1 MKRRH
6 KNSSRDKNKIK
17 RKRSNNSR
25 IKVYNPN
32 LSKEALRRKKKRALA
47 NKKKYRRRRIGIL
60 VVFILIV
67 IFSVKLISRALG
79 GDHNYTYPPFR
90 EEVRNDINNNVMVSL
105 TEGRSLTS
113 SEKLDDFEYLTDT
126 IKKTFP
132 ADQKNI
138 ENFKNFEE
146 GYKEFKDKISKS
158 KTDEEFY
165 KLIEEYVALL
175 NDSDYSLMH
184 KAEYNSI
191 LNYFKN
197 QKDDKNPWKESI
209 ENPTVLD
216 RYNRIVEDQDHLDSN
231 LSLDLSEDKKT
242 LTIKLNDFVLE
253 DIQRDSENLKETID
267 SNTEIKNVFLDL
279 TSINS
284 TDNEYWIEVF
294 IPNLL
299 KNDINE
305 QNRIL
310 YRSDFNNRYF
320 DYINEN
326 TDYANFSKEMPA
338 NNLKK
343 IDGVNLIDYMYYRDL
358 TFTFKNNK
366 RNFNVFIILDSKTK
380 SAPETFAALM
390 QKSSNAYI
398 IGQSPY
404 GSALS
409 ITNPYLN
416 LKHSG
421 LIVKINTTNAIN
433 YFGKIDSIESLHTDL
448 IINSED
454 ILEEA
459 QNKLKNGTL
468 LNEIEYFKEN
478 DKALKEIDKDKEKE
492 KTQNPN
498 QSKNQK
504 EEKNE
509 KEDKNQDKDKDETN

>member
-1 MKRRH
+1 MKKRH
-6 KNSSRDKNKIK
+6 RNSSRDKNKIK
-17 RKRSNNSR
+17 KKRSNNSR

-32 LSKEALRRKKKRALA
+32 LSKEALRRKKKRTLA
-47 NKKKYRRRRIGIL
+47 NKRKYRRRRIGIL

-67 IFSVKLISRALG
+67 AFSIKLISKAIG
-79 GDHNYTYPPFR
+79 GYDNYTYPPFR
-90 EEVRNDINNNVMVSL
+90 EEVRNDINNNVMVAS

-138 ENFKNFEE
+138 ENFKNFKE
-146 GYKEFKDKISKS
+146 GYKDFKDKISKS

-175 NDSDYSLMH
+175 NDSNYSLMH

-191 LNYFKN
+191 LNYYKN

-216 RYNRIVEDQDHLDSN
+216 RYNRIIEDKDHLDSN
-231 LSLDLSEDKKT
+231 LSLNLSEDGKI
-242 LTIKLNDFVLE
+242 LTIKLSDFVLE
-253 DIQRDSENLKETID
+253 DIKRDSENLKETID

-284 TDNEYWIEVF
+284 TNNEYWIEVF

-310 YRSDFNNRYF
+310 YRSDFNNSYF

-326 TDYANFSKEMPA
+326 TQYAKFGKQMPA

-358 TFTFKNNK
+358 TFNFTNNK

-478 DKALKEIDKDKEKE
+478 DKALKEIDKDKEKN
-492 KTQNPN
+492 KNPKEDNN
-498 QSKNQK
+498 Q
-504 EEKNE
+504 
-509 KEDKNQDKDKDETN
+509 KEDKNLDKDNSKDETN